1 MSAHYLRMEWLWVA
15 LLFAI
20 IFGPVVVLLVRR
32 DRGEKLSQG
41 PDGLME
47 SYRSHFENW
56 PRRKG

>member
-1 MSAHYLRMEWLWVA
+1 MEWLWVA